1 MCWNAEV
8 SLNTF
13 VFSIFVLLFV
23 YYNQIYTKYKIPG
36 FDNIWLYIF
45 LLSAYLM
52 QLIEYFLWTNIKN
65 KYNNLF
71 TKAVVILLFCQPIA
85 SLMLLTNISLRN
97 TIITLYLLFAVPYT
111 AYIILHKK
119 LRSTVSPG
127 GNLNWNIPAP
137 WWMLWAW
144 VFIFLFSFMYEQKW
158 PSLLFAIITF
168 GVFIYK
174 EMTSSP
180 SMWCWVI
187 NILSIYYASY
197 ILFYLPFCENKSVC

>member
-1 MCWNAEV
+1 MCWNSEV

-13 VFSIFVLLFV
+13 IFSMFVLLLIM
-23 YYNQIYTKYKIPG
+23 YNNAYTKYKIPG
-36 FDNIWLYIF
+36 FENIWLYIF

-119 LRSTVSPG
+119 LRSVVSPG

-137 WWMLWAW
+137 WWLVWAW
-144 VFIFLFSFMYEQKW
+144 VFVFLFSFMYEQKW
-158 PSLLFAIITF
+158 PCLLFAIITF

>member
-23 YYNQIYTKYKIPG
+23 YYNEKYTKYKIPG

-52 QLIEYFLWTNIKN
+52 QLIEYFLWTNIKT
-65 KYNNLF
+65 KYNRFF
-71 TKAVVILLFCQPIA
+71 TIAVVLLLFCQPVA
-85 SLMLLTNISLRN
+85 SLMLLTNIGLRN
-97 TIITLYLLFAVPYT
+97 IMITLYLLFAVPYT
-111 AYIILHKK
+111 AYIILYKK
-119 LRSTVSPG
+119 LRSVVSPG

-137 WWMLWAW
+137 WWLVWAW
-144 VFIFLFSFMYEQKW
+144 VFVFLFSFMYEQKW
-158 PSLLFAIITF
+158 PCLLFAIITF